1 MTLNSKELLTL
12 QKLLVYESKRTMV
25 TIFMA
30 FK

>member
-1 MTLNSKELLTL
+1 MTLNSKEFLTL

-25 TIFMA
+25 IIFTV